1 MKTKLRCAIY
11 TRKSTEE
18 GLDQAFNSLHAQREA
33 CEAYIRSQAGEG
45 WTLLRDAYDDGGFS
59 GGSME
64 RPALARLLAD
74 IGAGRIDV
82 VVVYKVDRLTRSLTD
97 FARIVEAFDAKG
109 VSFVSVTQAFN
120 TTTSMG
126 RLTLNVL
133 LSFAQFEREVTGERI
148 RDKIAASKAKGMW
161 MGGILPLGYDAP
173 TDPVT
178 RALVFNADEAETV
191 RSIFAR
197 YLEIGSVHELKRRL
211 DVEGVKP
218 KRSRSGA
225 VATCFSRGALF
236 HLLKNRTYVGEIP
249 HRDRSY
255 PGAHPAIVEREVFDA
270 AQQLLASQT
279 RRHKD
284 RPLRRSSMLL
294 TGRLFDA
301 SGDAMSPTFTQ
312 GAKGQVYRYYVSTS
326 LQSGRHPSGDEA
338 IRRVPAAVIERLVR
352 EMIGQISP
360 HATLEVVTR
369 VEVHATCVHV
379 VVDVQRLLGR
389 PASARDAALEVQP
402 RTPPGHRVMVE
413 SDGPAQLRL
422 INPVRLALRGGRKLV
437 LDAEGRRTGGE
448 QRPDAVLIRALRT
461 SHEHLAA
468 LGESPVGRPEAAQL
482 SASPASPYERNL
494 IRLTF
499 LAPDLQAAILEGRQP
514 EGLTLQALIETELAP
529 AWPDQRAWAAALG

>member
-1 MKTKLRCAIY
+1 
-11 TRKSTEE
+11 
-18 GLDQAFNSLHAQREA
+18 
-33 CEAYIRSQAGEG
+33 
-45 WTLLRDAYDDGGFS
+45 
-59 GGSME
+59 
-64 RPALARLLAD
+64 
-74 IGAGRIDV
+74 
-82 VVVYKVDRLTRSLTD
+82 
-97 FARIVEAFDAKG
+97 
-109 VSFVSVTQAFN
+109 
-120 TTTSMG
+120 
-126 RLTLNVL
+126 
-133 LSFAQFEREVTGERI
+133 
-148 RDKIAASKAKGMW
+148 MW

-178 RALVFNADEAETV
+178 RALVVNAEEAETV

-211 DVEGVKP
+211 DADGVSP

-225 VATCFSRGALF
+225 VPTYFSRGALF

-279 RRHKD
+279 QRHRD

-301 SGDAMSPTFTQ
+301 SGDPMSPTFTQ
-312 GAKGQVYRYYVSTS
+312 GAKGQVYRYYVSTA
-326 LQSGRHPSGDEA
+326 LQSGRRPSGDDA
-338 IRRVPAAVIERLVR
+338 IRRVPAAAIERLVR
-352 EMIGQISP
+352 EMIGQVSP
-360 HATLEVVTR
+360 HAPFEAVTR

-389 PASARDAALEVQP
+389 PASACDAALEVQP
-402 RTPPGHRVMVE
+402 RTRTGHRVMVE
-413 SDGPAQLRL
+413 SDAPAQLRL

-448 QRPDAVLIRALRT
+448 QRPDPVLIRALRA

-468 LGESPVGRPEAAQL
+468 LGEGPVGRPEVARL
-482 SASPASPYERNL
+482 SSSPANPYERNL
-494 IRLTF
+494 IRLAF

-514 EGLTLQALIETELAP
+514 EGLTLQALIETELPA
-529 AWPDQRAWAAALG
+529 AWPDQWAWAAALG